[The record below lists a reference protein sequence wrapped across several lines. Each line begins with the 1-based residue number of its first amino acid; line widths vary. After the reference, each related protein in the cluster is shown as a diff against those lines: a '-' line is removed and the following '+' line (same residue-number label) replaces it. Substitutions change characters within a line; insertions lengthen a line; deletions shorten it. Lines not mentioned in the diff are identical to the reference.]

1 MRCMILDWMPN
12 WTLELK
18 KEKKTI
24 LGQPTK
30 IWPVHLCSCL
40 VAQSCPTLC
49 DPMDCS
55 QPGSSY
61 GISQAWILEWCT
73 IFLFPTQGANSHLL
87 TGRWILYCWATRE
100 TQWDHSNNNFLV
112 LMSVLWF
119 IRWYNIWRRW
129 VKPIQKVYVS
139 RYYLCNLGVR
149 RRSAI
154 ISNEKLKSKD
164 KIFHQ
169 ILISWE
175 VGCLFPVQ
183 PHEMR
188 QRNRRKEK

>member
-73 IFLFPTQGANSHLL
+73 IFLSRRSSRPREQTRISSLADGFFTAEPLGKPSGIIAITIS
-87 TGRWILYCWATRE
+87 WFWCLYCGLS
-100 TQWDHSNNNFLV
+100 DD
-112 LMSVLWF
+112 
-119 IRWYNIWRRW
+119 
-129 VKPIQKVYVS
+129 
-139 RYYLCNLGVR
+139 
-149 RRSAI
+149 I
-154 ISNEKLKSKD
+154 ISGEGGWSPYRKSMFLGT
-164 KIFHQ
+164 IYAIWGWGGGLQ
-169 ILISWE
+169 
-175 VGCLFPVQ
+175 LFQ
-183 PHEMR
+183 M
-188 QRNRRKEK
+188 KS